1 MKREEIIS
9 ETLSW
14 VKTFV
19 FAASVALFVNTTLIV
34 NAEITSGSMEN
45 TIMTDSRVLVNRL
58 EYRKE
63 GPKRGDIIE
72 FYYPDDGKTRYV
84 KRVIAVAGETVEG
97 RDGSVYVDGVL
108 LEEPYI
114 KEKSYLDF
122 GPYLVPEDSCFVM
135 GDNRNNSRDSRYW
148 NNKFVPEDAIIGKAV
163 LEYFPELKPL

>member
-9 ETLSW
+9 EILSW

-135 GDNRNNSRDSRYW
+135 GDNRNNSWDSRYW

>member
-135 GDNRNNSRDSRYW
+135 GDNRNNSWDSRYW